1 MKSQHAKAEWE
12 KSHLLESCVSSQS
25 LSHDGTTAVSNH
37 TLHTP
42 TAPSILT
49 QTPSRLHPIHILEL
63 NSVFI
68 VSYLKSFLRI
78 VSYLAYFSNSSR
90 VRIIIVM
97 KWISPRILSLS
108 LSYTFTTGLK
118 LQQRWSSQ
126 KVPEI
131 IHFQWEPVIW
141 DAVCKRAC
149 RRCDRVE
156 QSLTEIQW
164 LPMGESGAHVSRH
177 LIQIVTAVG

>member
-25 LSHDGTTAVSNH
+25 LSHDVTTAVSNH

-42 TAPSILT
+42 TVPSILT

-68 VSYLKSFLRI
+68 VSFLKSFL
-78 VSYLAYFSNSSR
+78 VSYLAHFSNSSR

-108 LSYTFTTGLK
+108 LSYTFTTSLK

-177 LIQIVTAVG
+177 LIQIVTVVG